1 LSVPVTFTL
10 VTLVAT
16 TVKIEELPAVIAVGL
31 AMIVTVGGGVL
42 DPVIVTIAVAVTVPP
57 APVAAAV
64 YVVVAAGVTA
74 CVPPVAARV

>member
-57 APVAAAV
+57 APVAVAV